1 MANIIDQNSLS
12 QAVRRGG
19 ENRLN
24 IPQNESVSK
33 HQTSKS
39 TSSGDTLTLT
49 QTTSNLVKL
58 LNSVSNFP
66 VTDAD
71 HVEQIKHAVNSGSY
85 EINPLSTAQKFIN
98 LETKIF

>member
-1 MANIIDQNSLS
+1 MANIIDQKSHS
-12 QAVRRGG
+12 HIMRRGG

-24 IPQNESVSK
+24 IPQNESVSN
-33 HQTSKS
+33 HQTSGS
-39 TSSGDTLTLT
+39 VPSGDRLTLT

-58 LNSVSNFP
+58 LNSVSKFP
-66 VTDAD
+66 VIDAG

-85 EINPLSTAQKFIN
+85 EINSESTAQKLIN

>member
-1 MANIIDQNSLS
+1 MANIIEHNSLS

-33 HQTSKS
+33 PQTSIPA
-39 TSSGDTLTLT
+39 SSGDTLTLT

-85 EINPLSTAQKFIN
+85 EINSVSTAQKLID
-98 LETKIF
+98 LEKNIF